1 MSTSLQGVGLLVDVT
16 LPPVQQVGTATGAAH
31 VADQSLP
38 PGGSEQ
44 LWRTFGGAM
53 GEIYATT
60 AGVYTGTPP
69 GLETACVLYG
79 VACRVAGTITVYRAG
94 AATAGTE
101 IPGLN
106 ALAMTA
112 GQRMLLWGGS
122 GEKRNGAIWIVTSGA
137 SNQFEVLAAP
147 GAAA

>member
-1 MSTSLQGVGLLVDVT
+1 MQSTNVF
-16 LPPVQQVGTATGAAH
+16 LPDEATGLPVAQKATTGGAAL
-31 VADQSLP
+31 VADQALQ
-38 PGGSEQ
+38 PGASEQ
-44 LWRTFGGAM
+44 FVRSFGGAM
-53 GEIYATT
+53 GEIYATV
-60 AGVYTGTPP
+60 AGVYTATPT
-69 GLETACVLYG
+69 GLETACILYG

-112 GQRMLLWGGS
+112 GQRVLLWGGA
-122 GEKRNGAIWIVTSGA
+122 GEKRNGPIWIVTSGA

>member
-1 MSTSLQGVGLLVDVT
+1 MQSTNVF
-16 LPPVQQVGTATGAAH
+16 LPDQTTGAPVAQKATSAGAAH
-31 VADQSLP
+31 VADQALQ

-44 LWRTFGGAM
+44 FARTFGGAM

-60 AGVYTGTPP
+60 AGVYTGTPM
-69 GLETACVLYG
+69 GLETASVLYG

-112 GQRMLLWGGS
+112 GQRVLLWGGA
-122 GEKRNGAIWIVTSGA
+122 GEKRNGPLWVVTSGA
-137 SNQFEVLAAP
+137 SNQFELMAAP
-147 GAAA
+147 GASA